1 MYVMR
6 SIGSRT
12 STQGPRGSSSV
23 RLALTLMTLL
33 LLPTESRALVA
44 QLRWQP
50 STDSRVTGY
59 FVYVRPATMPY
70 GAALD
75 AGTPHPA
82 SDGTVSYDVTGLLD
96 SQVYFVAVTAYT
108 ATHLESALSNEL
120 PIGTPNPCV
129 QDSCVTKTQCTVN
142 QLPDGTGCGAPAA
155 AQCGATCL
163 AGVCSGLSPSGSSID
178 SMRLRLSNG
187 QFCVTAGGRFAAT
200 PSFDPASDGLTL
212 AISDGG
218 GTSLVQ
224 ATLPPTAFVGSSDD
238 SSIKLARQKTG
249 QAPLRVRRLVFR
261 TRNGTTRWKLR
272 LNAPSPGGLPS
283 ASAITLQTGSACLAS
298 AAVACSVRGA
308 AATCR

>member
-1 MYVMR
+1 
-6 SIGSRT
+6 
-12 STQGPRGSSSV
+12 
-23 RLALTLMTLL
+23 MTLL

-75 AGTPHPA
+75 AGAPRPA
-82 SDGTVSYDVTGLLD
+82 SDGTLSYDVTGLSD
-96 SQVYFVAVTAYT
+96 SQVYFVAVTAHT
-108 ATHLESALSNEL
+108 ATNLESALSNEL

-129 QDSCVTKTQCTVN
+129 QDSCATKTQCTLR
-142 QLPDGTGCGAPAA
+142 QLPNGTACGGAAA

-178 SMRLRLSNG
+178 SIRLRLSSSL
-187 QFCVTAGGRFAAT
+187 FRLTASGRFAAT

-212 AISDGG
+212 TLSDGG
-218 GTSLVQ
+218 GTALVQ
-224 ATLPPTAFVGSSDD
+224 TTLPATAFVGSSDD
-238 SSIKLARQKTG
+238 NSIKLARQKTG
-249 QAPLRVRRLVFR
+249 QAPLQVRRLVFR

-272 LNAPSPGGLPS
+272 LNAPPPGGLPS
-283 ASAITLQTGSACLAS
+283 GSAITLQTGSACLAS
-298 AAVACSVRGA
+298 AAVACNVRGS

>member
-1 MYVMR
+1 MR
-6 SIGSRT
+6 SVGWRT
-12 STQGPRGSSSV
+12 SVQRPGGSSSA

-33 LLPTESRALVA
+33 LLPAESRALVE

-59 FVYVRPATMPY
+59 SVYVRRATMPY

-75 AGTPHPA
+75 AGVPRPA
-82 SDGTVSYDVTGLLD
+82 SDGTLSYDVTGLLD
-96 SQVYFVAVTAYT
+96 SQVYFVAITAYT

-129 QDSCVTKTQCTVN
+129 KDSCVTKTQCTVN
-142 QLPDGTGCGAPAA
+142 QLPDGTACGGPAA

-163 AGVCSGLSPSGSSID
+163 RGVCSGLSPSGVSMNG
-178 SMRLRLSNG
+178 MRLQLSSS
-187 QFCVTAGGRFAAT
+187 QLRVTASGRFAAT

-212 AISDGG
+212 TLSDGG
-218 GTSLVQ
+218 GTTLVQ
-224 ATLPPTAFVGSSDD
+224 TTLPATAFVASSDE
-238 SSIKLARQKTG
+238 SSIKVARQKTG
-249 QAPLRVRRLVFR
+249 QASLQVRRLVFR
-261 TRNGTTRWKLR
+261 TRNGTTRWKLG

-283 ASAITLQTGSACLAS
+283 GSALTLQTGSACLAS
-298 AAVACSVRGA
+298 AALACNVRGS

>member
-1 MYVMR
+1 MR
-6 SIGSRT
+6 SVGWRT
-12 STQGPRGSSSV
+12 SVQRPGGSSSV

-33 LLPTESRALVA
+33 LLPAESRALVE

-59 FVYVRPATMPY
+59 SVYVRRATMPY

-75 AGTPHPA
+75 AGVPRPA
-82 SDGTVSYDVTGLLD
+82 SDGTLSYDVTGLLD
-96 SQVYFVAVTAYT
+96 SQVYFVAITAYT

-142 QLPDGTGCGAPAA
+142 QLPDGTACGGPAA

-163 AGVCSGLSPSGSSID
+163 RGVCSGLSPSGVSMNG
-178 SMRLRLSNG
+178 MRLQLSSS
-187 QFCVTAGGRFAAT
+187 QLRVTASGRFAAT

-212 AISDGG
+212 TLSDGG
-218 GTSLVQ
+218 GTALVQ
-224 ATLPPTAFVGSSDD
+224 TTLPATAFVASSDE

-249 QAPLRVRRLVFR
+249 QASLQVRRLVFR

-283 ASAITLQTGSACLAS
+283 GSALTLQTGSACLAS
-298 AAVACSVRGA
+298 AAAACSVRGA